1 MKTLV
6 TISIIEDDQKFA
18 LLLKKLIEQE
28 EDMACVAIYNNLK
41 SSLSDLAQN
50 PPDVVLLDIQLPDGL
65 GSDYVDV
72 LRKVS
77 PESRFIMCTS
87 FDDDTYIFDSLRH
100 GAMGYLVKSDPADS
114 IIASIRD
121 VLQGGA
127 PMSSGIA
134 RKVVEHFRQQT
145 RSLEALTPKENTLLG
160 LLAEGLFYK
169 EIAAK
174 LDVTMDTVK
183 KHASSIY
190 RKLQVS
196 NRTEAVN
203 KFKGG

>member
-1 MKTLV
+1 MKALI

-72 LRKVS
+72 LKKVS
-77 PESRFIMCTS
+77 PDSRFIMCTS

-114 IIASIRD
+114 IVASIRD

-160 LLAEGLFYK
+160 LLAEGLLYK
-169 EIAAK
+169 EIANK
-174 LDVTMDTVK
+174 LEVTIDTVK

-203 KFKGG
+203 KMKGG